1 MKKMILAA
9 AVTLGLLTAWPAA
22 QAGDIDLS
30 IGIGIPGLM
39 FGGPPVYYA
48 PPPPPRVVVVPQPME
63 GLNKSPGPV
72 RM

>member
-48 PPPPPRVVVVPQPME
+48 PPTPSACRRGAATYLCVSATTI
-63 GLNKSPGPV
+63 LL
-72 RM
+72 